1 MQMDQQYSD
10 MINEILPRYCEGAVT
25 EEERKVI
32 EDWINQSE
40 ENYRIAKQI
49 HTIYLATNTIKVLE
63 EVDTEKALKK
73 VFVGVSK
80 KKNIV
85 WLNRL
90 QRIAA
95 VLLIPALITILV
107 QNITDHETLEVRMVD
122 VKTNPGMTTTLDLPD
137 GTTVYLNSESSL
149 QYPSHFEGDQRRVK
163 LSGEAYFAV
172 TKNAEQRFI
181 VSTPHNAQIEVL
193 GTEFNVE
200 AFEKDTMIT
209 TTLLEGKIRFA
220 YSADNQ
226 SENIIMKPGQ
236 KLVYDSNRMQAQL
249 FTTTGESETAWKDGR
264 IIFQNTPFQQAL
276 RMLEKRYNVEFVV
289 STSKYAKDS
298 FTGSFA
304 SQRLERVLE
313 VFEISS
319 KIKWRYIDTDKTAN
333 ERSRIEIY

>member
-1 MQMDQQYSD
+1 MDQQYSD

-25 EEERKVI
+25 EEERKIV
-32 EDWINQSE
+32 EDWINQSD
-40 ENYRIAKQI
+40 ENYRTALQI

-63 EVDTEKALKK
+63 EVDTEKALKN
-73 VFVGVSK
+73 VFVNMSK
-80 KKNIV
+80 NKKVV

-95 VLLIPALITILV
+95 VLLLPALITILV
-107 QNITDHETLEVRMVD
+107 QNSMDHKTSEVRMVE

-149 QYPSHFEGDQRRVK
+149 QYPSCFEGNQRRVK

-172 TKNAEQRFI
+172 AKNTEQRFI
-181 VSTPHNAQIEVL
+181 VSTPHDAQIEVL
-193 GTEFNVE
+193 GTVFNVE

-209 TTLLEGKIRFA
+209 TTLLEGKVRFS
-220 YSADNQ
+220 YSTDDRP
-226 SENIIMKPGQ
+226 ENVVMKPGQ

-333 ERSRIEIY
+333 EKSRIEIY

>member
-1 MQMDQQYSD
+1 MDQQHSD

-25 EEERKVI
+25 EEERKI
-32 EDWINQSE
+32 AEDWINQSK
-40 ENYRIAKQI
+40 ENYRTARQI

-63 EVDTEKALKK
+63 EVDTEKALKN
-73 VFVGVSK
+73 VFVNMSK
-80 KKNIV
+80 NKKVV

-95 VLLIPALITILV
+95 VLLLPALITILV
-107 QNITDHETLEVRMVD
+107 QNSMDHKTSEVRMVE

-149 QYPSHFEGDQRRVK
+149 QYPSCFEGNQRRVK

-172 TKNAEQRFI
+172 AKNTEQRFI
-181 VSTPHNAQIEVL
+181 VSTPHDAQIEVL
-193 GTEFNVE
+193 GTVFNVE

-209 TTLLEGKIRFA
+209 TTLLEGKVRFS
-220 YSADNQ
+220 YSTDDRP
-226 SENIIMKPGQ
+226 ENVVMKPGQ

-333 ERSRIEIY
+333 EKSRIEIY

>member
-1 MQMDQQYSD
+1 MDQQHSD

-25 EEERKVI
+25 EEERKI
-32 EDWINQSE
+32 AEDWINQSK
-40 ENYRIAKQI
+40 ENYRTARQI

-63 EVDTEKALKK
+63 EVDTEKALKN
-73 VFVGVSK
+73 VFVSMSK
-80 KKNIV
+80 NKKVV

-95 VLLIPALITILV
+95 VLLLPALITILV
-107 QNITDHETLEVRMVD
+107 QNSINHETSEVRMVE

-149 QYPSHFEGDQRRVK
+149 QYPSYFEGDQRRVK

-172 TKNAEQRFI
+172 AKNTEQRFI
-181 VSTPHNAQIEVL
+181 VSTPHDAQIEVL
-193 GTEFNVE
+193 GTVFNVE

-209 TTLLEGKIRFA
+209 TTLLEGKVSFS
-220 YSADNQ
+220 YSTDDRP
-226 SENIIMKPGQ
+226 EKIVMKPGQ

-249 FTTTGESETAWKDGR
+249 FSTTGESETAWKDGR
-264 IIFQNTPFQQAL
+264 IVFQNTPFQQAL

-304 SQRLERVLE
+304 SQRLDRVLE
-313 VFEISS
+313 VFKISS
-319 KIKWRYIDTDKTAN
+319 KIKWRYIETDKTAN
-333 ERSRIEIY
+333 EKSRIEIY